1 MNKLVSI
8 IVPVHNRATLVKETL
23 DSIRGQTYEPIEV
36 LIVDDGSTDDTKQV
50 VRRWIEKSGHPK
62 ANLFSLE
69 QNVGK
74 SSAVNYAL
82 ERYRGD
88 YVMVFDSDD
97 ILLPDAIAFEVEFL
111 ESRPHVGMVAARSY
125 IMKGDV
131 RTSETFDLFKD
142 YGSFDNLEEVY
153 GDMLI
158 KGNAIISSTVLLR
171 REVINAVG
179 LLTEDLRYVHDWEY
193 WVRVAKQFSIGFL
206 AKPVMYYR
214 MNVAGAS
221 SMNRFGT
228 FRETCTLLLRAR
240 SEYPLITMIKAMLYQ
255 TKYNAWLA
263 YHDPRYGEML
273 KIFLFGAASIL
284 KLAIGAKG

>member
-23 DSIRGQTYEPIEV
+23 ESIGEQTYEPIEL

-50 VRRWIEKSGHPK
+50 VRRWIKESRHPN
-62 ANLFSLE
+62 ANLVSLE

-74 SSAVNYAL
+74 SSAVNCAL
-82 ERYRGD
+82 EQCRGD

-97 ILLPDAIAFEVEFL
+97 ILLPDAITQEVGFL
-111 ESRPHVGMVAARSY
+111 ESRPHVGMVAARCY
-125 IMKGDV
+125 IMKGDIK
-131 RTSETFDLFKD
+131 TSETFDLFKD
-142 YGSFDNLEEVY
+142 HDSFDDLGKEY

-179 LLTEDLRYVHDWEY
+179 LLAADLRYVHDWEY
-193 WVRVAKQFSIGFL
+193 WIRVAKQFNVGFL
-206 AKPVMYYR
+206 ARPMMYYR
-214 MNVAGAS
+214 VNVAGAS

-240 SEYPLITMIKAMLYQ
+240 SAYPLITMVKAMLYQ

-273 KIFLFGAASIL
+273 KIFLLGAASIL
-284 KLAIGAKG
+284 KLMIGAKR